1 MYGLFLEND
10 TLNAEK
16 SQKLYILWKK
26 RSIQKYR
33 KIPGFKRYFFLLF

>member
-16 SQKLYILWKK
+16 SQIIYPLEKEIYT
-26 RSIQKYR
+26 
-33 KIPGFKRYFFLLF
+33 KI